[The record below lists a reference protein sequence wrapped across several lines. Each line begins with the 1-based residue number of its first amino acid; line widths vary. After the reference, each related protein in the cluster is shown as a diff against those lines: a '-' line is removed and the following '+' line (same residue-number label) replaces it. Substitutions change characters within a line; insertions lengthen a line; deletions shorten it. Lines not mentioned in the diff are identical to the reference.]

1 VSIKTQK
8 EVEILRAGGK
18 RLAHILQIVGE
29 AAKDGVSTEEL
40 NTLCEILI
48 REGGD
53 IPAFLGYKPEV
64 ASRPFP
70 ASMCIS
76 INDVVVHG
84 IPNEHPKILKDG
96 DIVSLDAGLIHQK
109 LVTDATV
116 TVGVGN
122 IDRKAKELIRV
133 TEQALEKGIAIS
145 RAGNYI
151 GDIGYAI
158 EEFVKKSG
166 FGVVRELGGHG
177 VGYSVHEEPIIPNV
191 GPPKTGPKLE
201 PGMVLAIEP
210 IVTEGSS
217 TVVFLK
223 DGYTV
228 VTKDKSRSAQ
238 VEHTIV
244 VTEGEAE
251 ILTKV

>member
-1 VSIKTQK
+1 VSIKTTK
-8 EVEILRAGGK
+8 EIEILRAGGK
-18 RLAHILQIVGE
+18 RLARILQMVGE
-29 AAKDGVSTEEL
+29 AAKEGVSTEEL
-40 NTLCEILI
+40 NTLCDTLI

-84 IPNEHPKILKDG
+84 IPNENPKILKDG

-109 LVTDATV
+109 LVTDATI

-122 IDRKAKELIRV
+122 IDSRAKKLIQI
-133 TEQALEKGIAIS
+133 TEEALEVGINAA

-151 GDIGYAI
+151 GDIGHAV

-166 FGVVRELGGHG
+166 FGIVRELGGHG

-191 GPPKTGPKLE
+191 GPPKTGSKLE
-201 PGMVLAIEP
+201 VGMVLAIEP
-210 IVTEGSS
+210 IVTEGSAN
-217 TVVFLK
+217 VIFLK

-228 VTKDKSRSAQ
+228 VTKDQSRSAQ

-244 VTEGEAE
+244 VTNGDAE
-251 ILTKV
+251 ILTRV